1 MHTPRPWL
9 GKLLVA
15 VLMTPVIVFLPLV
28 LCMLPFYI
36 PAAVYA
42 QFRAA
47 RYGLEKDNRWGLR
60 LAAGM
65 IYGGIQFVLVVSLVK
80 SWGVDPNQ
88 AIVVLPACFG
98 ILGTTYLGMVVGDRV
113 WQATGAFLMRTL
125 RRLYGVERNEELP
138 AQRLLEAAEWVFF
151 LELPVLVV
159 LLLAVSLSAWTP

>member
-15 VLMTPVIVFLPLV
+15 VLMTAVIDLLPLV

-36 PAAVYA
+36 PAAAYA

-47 RYGLEKDNRWGLR
+47 RYGLERDNRWGLR

-80 SWGVDPNQ
+80 SWGVDR
-88 AIVVLPACFG
+88 I
-98 ILGTTYLGMVVGDRV
+98 

-138 AQRLLEAAEWVFF
+138 AQRLLEAAEWVIF
-151 LELPVLVV
+151 LELPVLVA
-159 LLLAVSLSAWTP
+159 LLLAVGMSAWTP

>member
-15 VLMTPVIVFLPLV
+15 VLMTAVIVLLPLV

-36 PAAVYA
+36 PAAAYA

-47 RYGLEKDNRWGLR
+47 RYGLERDNRWGLR

-80 SWGVDPNQ
+80 SWGVDR
-88 AIVVLPACFG
+88 I
-98 ILGTTYLGMVVGDRV
+98 

-138 AQRLLEAAEWVFF
+138 AQRLLEAAEWVIF
-151 LELPVLVV
+151 LELPVLVA
-159 LLLAVSLSAWTP
+159 LLLAVGMSAWTP